1 MVQNGLDAESVVE
14 QAEKLDFPDSVI
26 SFMNGRIGV
35 PSGGF
40 PEPFRTRVLKGKK
53 PEVPDGKRPG
63 EMLPPLD
70 FAKEQTTMSERYAR
84 PFIKAEDFPP
94 EDKEITD
101 YLSHNDILSAALYPD
116 VHRDFVNHLGKYGDT
131 SAIPTPQFFSGMQ
144 EGEEITFVAKNG
156 REQHVKLV
164 AIGQIHEDGTRRVFF
179 EVNGL
184 QNSFDV
190 LDRTSDVAANL
201 IKKEKVDTEDD
212 GQVGSAMKGLVV
224 DVLKSSGDLVEEG
237 EPLAVMSAMKMETII
252 SAPKKGR
259 IERIAVKT
267 GDDLDSGDLIAV
279 IR

>member
-1 MVQNGLDAESVVE
+1 
-14 QAEKLDFPDSVI
+14 
-26 SFMNGRIGV
+26 
-35 PSGGF
+35 
-40 PEPFRTRVLKGKK
+40 
-53 PEVPDGKRPG
+53 
-63 EMLPPLD
+63 
-70 FAKEQTTMSERYAR
+70 
-84 PFIKAEDFPP
+84 
-94 EDKEITD
+94 
-101 YLSHNDILSAALYPD
+101 
-116 VHRDFVNHLGKYGDT
+116 
-131 SAIPTPQFFSGMQ
+131 
-144 EGEEITFVAKNG
+144 
-156 REQHVKLV
+156 LV